1 MWKGGKENFVFEQW
15 NIDTAGGLETENR
28 DRHCLFS
35 SSCQCSCSILSLAK
49 ESDAGKEA
57 SSQLLNEIINKL
69 VTKEAVVRAWTQIGK
84 RHAAAMCVRAIG
96 LINIVVTT
104 VVQGNNQPTFC
115 TEQFVFSHL

>member
-28 DRHCLFS
+28 DRHCLCS

-69 VTKEAVVRAWTQIGK
+69 VTKEAVVRARTQIGK